1 MSIQKLLFP
10 GSFIHMLIV
19 KRFLSLVTICT
30 IFVIWVYIPICVLSV
45 PSSSTPSSLNT
56 AASPAE
62 GTTTT
67 NTEVSALGNSENDDN
82 AMNQVSTVKNIV
94 HLADLTS
101 QYYDVKIHETF
112 EKMEVLS
119 KNGLS
124 IRIDLSFRYNPVEE
138 QIGYLHDEIGRDYV
152 ERIIKPEIR
161 SVTREVIGNYLPE
174 ELYSTKREAIEDEIE
189 SLTRGKVEGKY
200 IALDAIL
207 IRDVTLPQT
216 LRAGIEKKLV
226 QEQEALEYEFKIA
239 KAKKEA
245 ERKEIEAEGIAK
257 FQKIVNQT
265 ITPQLLKWKGVE
277 ATQEISKSPN
287 SKVIVIGN
295 GDGDL
300 PIILGGQ

>member
-1 MSIQKLLFP
+1 MENQGLPKAMVMGIVGLIFIVLFGSSMFYTIDP
-10 GSFIHMLIV
+10 GEKGILFKKFAGGLD
-19 KRFLSLVTICT
+19 KET
-30 IFVIWVYIPICVLSV
+30 VYGQGFHIIAPW
-45 PSSSTPSSLNT
+45 NT
-56 AASPAE
+56 LH
-62 GTTTT
+62 
-67 NTEVSALGNSENDDN
+67 V
-82 AMNQVSTVKNIV
+82 
-94 HLADLTS
+94 
-101 QYYDVKIHETF
+101 YDVKINETF

-124 IRIDLSFRYNPVEE
+124 IKIDLSFRYMPMEDK
-138 QIGYLHDEIGRDYV
+138 IGYLHDEIGRNYL

-189 SLTRGKVEGKY
+189 NLTRDKVETKY
-200 IALDAIL
+200 LTLDAIL
-207 IRDVTLPQT
+207 IRDVTLPLT
-216 LRAGIEKKLV
+216 LRNGIEKKLV
-226 QEQEALEYEFKIA
+226 QEQESLEYEFKID
-239 KAKKEA
+239 KARKEA
-245 ERKEIEAEGIAK
+245 ERKEIEANGIAK
-257 FQKIVNQT
+257 FQQIVNRT

>member
-1 MSIQKLLFP
+1 MPRTMIIVIVSLIFLVLFGSSIFYTIEP
-10 GSFIHMLIV
+10 GEKGV
-19 KRFLSLVTICT
+19 
-30 IFVIWVYIPICVLSV
+30 IFRKFSGGLDKENIYEQGFHIIAPW
-45 PSSSTPSSLNT
+45 NT
-56 AASPAE
+56 
-62 GTTTT
+62 
-67 NTEVSALGNSENDDN
+67 LH
-82 AMNQVSTVKNIV
+82 I
-94 HLADLTS
+94 
-101 QYYDVKIHETF
+101 YDVKIHETF

-119 KNGLS
+119 ENGLS
-124 IRIDLSFRYNPVEE
+124 IQIDLSFRYMPVHSK
-138 QIGYLHDEIGRDYV
+138 IGYLHDEIGRDYV

-174 ELYSTKREAIEDEIE
+174 ELYSTQREAIEDEIE
-189 SLTRGKVEGKY
+189 SQTREKIEKKY
-200 IALDAIL
+200 LSLDAIL
-207 IRDVTLPQT
+207 IRDVTLPKT

-245 ERKEIEAEGIAK
+245 ERKEIEAKGIAK
-257 FQKIVNQT
+257 FQRIVNQT

-277 ATQEISKSPN
+277 ATQEISKSSN

>member
-1 MSIQKLLFP
+1 
-10 GSFIHMLIV
+10 
-19 KRFLSLVTICT
+19 
-30 IFVIWVYIPICVLSV
+30 
-45 PSSSTPSSLNT
+45 
-56 AASPAE
+56 
-62 GTTTT
+62 
-67 NTEVSALGNSENDDN
+67 
-82 AMNQVSTVKNIV
+82 
-94 HLADLTS
+94 
-101 QYYDVKIHETF
+101 
-112 EKMEVLS
+112 MEVLS

-124 IRIDLSFRYNPVEE
+124 IKIDLSFRYNPVEE
-138 QIGYLHDEIGRDYV
+138 KIGYLHDQIGRDYV

-189 SLTRGKVEGKY
+189 ALTREKVEAKY
-200 IALDAIL
+200 LTLDAIL

-216 LRAGIEKKLV
+216 LRNGIEKKLV
-226 QEQEALEYEFKIA
+226 QEQESLEYEFKID
-239 KAKKEA
+239 KARKEA
-245 ERKEIEAEGIAK
+245 ERKEIEANGIAK
-257 FQKIVNQT
+257 FQQIVNRT

>member
-1 MSIQKLLFP
+1 MENQGLPKAMVMGIVGLIFLVLF
-10 GSFIHMLIV
+10 GSSMF
-19 KRFLSLVTICT
+19 VTIDSGEKGVLFKKFGGGLEKDV
-30 IFVIWVYIPICVLSV
+30 IYGQGFHVIAPWNDMFV
-45 PSSSTPSSLNT
+45 
-56 AASPAE
+56 
-62 GTTTT
+62 
-67 NTEVSALGNSENDDN
+67 
-82 AMNQVSTVKNIV
+82 
-94 HLADLTS
+94 
-101 QYYDVKIHETF
+101 YDVKIHETF

-124 IRIDLSFRYNPVEE
+124 IKIDLSFRYNPVGEK
-138 QIGYLHDEIGRDYV
+138 IGYLHDQIGRDYV

-189 SLTRGKVEGKY
+189 ALTRAKVEAKY
-200 IALDAIL
+200 LTLDAIL

-216 LRAGIEKKLV
+216 LRNGIEKKLV
-226 QEQEALEYEFKIA
+226 QEQESLEYEFKID
-239 KAKKEA
+239 KARKEA
-245 ERKEIEAEGIAK
+245 QRKEIEANGIAK
-257 FQKIVNQT
+257 FQQIVNRT

>member
-1 MSIQKLLFP
+1 MENQGIPRVLVLVLIAGIVLFMFGSQMYTKVEPGHKGVMFYTFGDGLDSETIYGQGIQFFLP
-10 GSFIHMLIV
+10 WNDMIV
-19 KRFLSLVTICT
+19 
-30 IFVIWVYIPICVLSV
+30 
-45 PSSSTPSSLNT
+45 
-56 AASPAE
+56 
-62 GTTTT
+62 
-67 NTEVSALGNSENDDN
+67 
-82 AMNQVSTVKNIV
+82 
-94 HLADLTS
+94 
-101 QYYDVKIHETF
+101 YDVKETETF

-124 IRIDLSFRYNPVEE
+124 IKIDLSFRYNPVEE
-138 QIGYLHDEIGRDYV
+138 KIGYLHDQIGRDYV

-189 SLTRGKVEGKY
+189 ALTRAKVEAKY
-200 IALDAIL
+200 LTLDAIL

-216 LRAGIEKKLV
+216 LRNGIEKKLV
-226 QEQEALEYEFKIA
+226 QEQESLEYEFKID
-239 KAKKEA
+239 KARKEA
-245 ERKEIEAEGIAK
+245 ERKEIEANGIAK
-257 FQKIVNQT
+257 FQQIVNRT

>member
-1 MSIQKLLFP
+1 MENQGLPKAMVMGVVGL
-10 GSFIHMLIV
+10 
-19 KRFLSLVTICT
+19 
-30 IFVIWVYIPICVLSV
+30 IFVVMFG
-45 PSSSTPSSLNT
+45 SSMFKTIDPGEKGIIFRKFGGGLDKETIYGQGFHIIAPWNT
-56 AASPAE
+56 
-62 GTTTT
+62 
-67 NTEVSALGNSENDDN
+67 
-82 AMNQVSTVKNIV
+82 MHI
-94 HLADLTS
+94 
-101 QYYDVKIHETF
+101 YDVKIHETF

-124 IRIDLSFRYNPVEE
+124 IKIDLSFRYMPVHKK
-138 QIGYLHDEIGRDYV
+138 IGYLHDEIGRNYL

-189 SLTRGKVEGKY
+189 ALTRVKVEAKFLS
-200 IALDAIL
+200 LDAIL

-245 ERKEIEAEGIAK
+245 ERKEIEANGIAK
-257 FQKIVNQT
+257 FQQIVNRT

-277 ATQEISKSPN
+277 ATQEIAKAPN
-287 SKVIVIGN
+287 AKVIVIGN